1 MFVGLLV
8 CLIRNGTPSR
18 RQVDSEH
25 GYMMFEFDKS
35 CVYTRSTTHWR
46 TGAEDQWT
54 LKGCPTGNRAIPLRN

>member
-8 CLIRNGTPSR
+8 FLIRNGTPSR

-35 CVYTRSTTHWR
+35 CVYILDQPHTGGLVQR
-46 TGAEDQWT
+46 TNG
-54 LKGCPTGNRAIPLRN
+54 P